1 MTVLQ
6 MLGFTVLAAVT
17 ALLLRTAKSPLAP
30 FITLSCGILLLLTLL
45 PRVTEAFS
53 FLTTLTEAL
62 PEAVGQAVGKTIAT
76 GVLCSLGA
84 DTCTEL
90 GAPALG
96 EKLLFAGKIEILLF
110 SLPLMRELFARVEE
124 LLS

>member
-1 MTVLQ
+1 MTLLQ
-6 MLGFTVLAAVT
+6 MLGFAVLSAVT
-17 ALLLRTAKSPLAP
+17 ALLLRTCKSPLAP

-45 PRVTEAFS
+45 PKITEAFS
-53 FLTTLTEAL
+53 FVTALTEAL
-62 PEAVGQAVGKTIAT
+62 PDGVGQAVGKTIAT

-96 EKLLFAGKIEILLF
+96 ERLLFAGKIEIFLF